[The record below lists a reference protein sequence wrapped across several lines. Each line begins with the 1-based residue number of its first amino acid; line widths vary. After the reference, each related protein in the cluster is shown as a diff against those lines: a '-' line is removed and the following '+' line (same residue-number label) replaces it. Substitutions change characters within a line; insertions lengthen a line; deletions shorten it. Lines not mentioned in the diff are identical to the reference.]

1 MWNVLKATSKF
12 KQGAKP
18 APKSRS
24 SIKPKDKKSSDNQKD
39 DSADEDNGNLT
50 IEQLSKK
57 RKETEEQEKSDDV
70 SYQNRF
76 RC

>member
-1 MWNVLKATSKF
+1 MLKATSKF

-24 SIKPKDKKSSDNQKD
+24 SAKPKDKKSSDNQKD

-50 IEQLSKK
+50 IEQLSRK
-57 RKETEEQEKSDDV
+57 RKETDEKEKSDDV
-70 SYQNRF
+70 SFHNRLS
-76 RC
+76 C